1 MAATWAS
8 RDLSK
13 LFDPASVA
21 IVGASDDPDKYG
33 NWVALRALRDTR
45 PTHFVN
51 RSREMVL
58 GRRTVPSL
66 ASLKDQ
72 VDLVVIAVPAVGF
85 EQTVDD
91 ALAAGARAIVGIT
104 AGLGE
109 LGGEDLRRQHAMVDR
124 VRGVD
129 AVLLGPNSF
138 GVLDH
143 STGLEA
149 CASTFPRGSVA
160 LISQSG
166 NLAMD
171 IAAHLHVGGL
181 GVSRL
186 ASIGNQADVDVAD
199 LIDSCVGHEPT
210 RAIAVYC
217 EGFPAGRRFV
227 QACANADA
235 AGKPVV
241 LLTVGRGAASVRGA
255 ASHTGSLVTSQAV
268 MQAVCD
274 AVGAEL
280 VATPAEMAHLL
291 QALTR
296 TAMPPGPRVG
306 VFADGGGHGSLACDA
321 LEHQGLV
328 VEPFTEHTSSLAA
341 TQLPL
346 GAGTSNPIDIAGAGE
361 RDLDSFYQISRL
373 LVEDTDIDAVLL
385 AGYFGGYRGYG
396 ATQGRRE
403 LEVARQI
410 GRLVTES
417 GQTFVAHLMFDRSP
431 ASRALRAAGVAVFRD
446 VAAAAWAL
454 HRLWARAAATPTGVP
469 RTPEPAAPISSV
481 GYWPARRA
489 LAAAGVPF
497 VPAVEVRTWTDVEH
511 ALPGLDFPL
520 VLKALGEE
528 HKSDT
533 GGVWLGITDRDA
545 LDAAWRDV
553 HARLDP
559 PTCSLEQM
567 ADLGDAVEIIVGVRR
582 DSSFGTIVLVGL
594 GGVHTELL
602 QDTQCALGPLT
613 PATAVAMLGRLRGAP
628 LFRGFRG
635 RPDVDVA
642 AAGELISSLSWFA
655 AAHPE
660 VSELECN
667 PVAVGP
673 TGAVALDARIILGA
687 DWAGSPREQRLL
699 DEKDAKAST

>member
-1 MAATWAS
+1 MATTRSS
-8 RDLSK
+8 RDLSR

-21 IVGASDDPDKYG
+21 IVGASEDPDKYG
-33 NWVALRALRDTR
+33 NWLALRALRDTR

-58 GRRTVPSL
+58 GRRTVSSL
-66 ASLKDQ
+66 ASLGEQ
-72 VDLVVIAVPAVGF
+72 VDLAVIAVPAANF
-85 EQTVDD
+85 EDAVDD
-91 ALAAGARAIVGIT
+91 ALGAGARAIVGIT

-109 LGGEDLRRQHAMVDR
+109 LGGDHLRRQHAMVDR
-124 VRGVD
+124 VRDAG
-129 AVLLGPNSF
+129 AVLLGPNCF

-143 STGLEA
+143 STGLDA
-149 CASTFPRGSVA
+149 CASRFPRGSVG

-171 IAAHLHVGGL
+171 IAAQLHVGGL

-186 ASIGNQADVDVAD
+186 ASIGNQADIDVAD
-199 LIDSCVGHEPT
+199 LVDSCVGHEPT

-217 EGFPAGRRFV
+217 EGFPAGRRFA
-227 QACANADA
+227 QACANAYD

-241 LLTVGRGAASVRGA
+241 LLTVGRGTASVRGA
-255 ASHTGSLVTSQAV
+255 ASHTGSLVTSWAV
-268 MQAVCD
+268 MRAVCD

-280 VATPAEMAHLL
+280 VSTPGEMAHLL

-296 TAMPPGPRVG
+296 TTAPPGPRVG
-306 VFADGGGHGSLACDA
+306 VFADGGGHASLASDA

-328 VEPFTEHTSSLAA
+328 VEPFAAHTSSLAA
-341 TQLPL
+341 TQLPV

-361 RDLDSFYQISRL
+361 RDMDCFYRISRL
-373 LVEDTDIDAVLL
+373 LVEDADIDSVLL
-385 AGYFGGYRGYG
+385 AGYFGGYRSYSTALGH
-396 ATQGRRE
+396 QE

-410 GRLVTES
+410 GRLVRES

-431 ASRALRAAGVAVFRD
+431 AARALRAGGVAVFRD
-446 VAAAAWAL
+446 VEAAAWAL

-469 RTPEPAAPISSV
+469 RTPAPAEPIIQA
-481 GYWPARRA
+481 GYWAARRA

-497 VPAVEVRTWTDVEH
+497 VPGVEVRTRPELEH
-511 ALPGLDFPL
+511 ALPRLDFPL

-528 HKSDT
+528 HKSDK
-533 GGVWLGITDRDA
+533 GGVRLGIGDRA
-545 LDAAWRDV
+545 ELDAAWRDLQE
-553 HARLDP
+553 RLGP

-567 ADLGDAVEIIVGVRR
+567 ADLDNAVEIIVGVRR
-582 DSSFGTIVLVGL
+582 DPTFGPIVLVGL

-602 QDTQCALGPLT
+602 QDTRCALGPVT
-613 PATAVAMLGRLRGAP
+613 QATAVAMLGRLRGAP

-642 AAGELISSLSWFA
+642 AAGALISSLSWFA

-660 VSELECN
+660 VCELECN

-673 TGAVALDARIILGA
+673 AGAVALDARIILGA
-687 DWAGSPREQRLL
+687 DPGRQRDL
-699 DEKDAKAST
+699 